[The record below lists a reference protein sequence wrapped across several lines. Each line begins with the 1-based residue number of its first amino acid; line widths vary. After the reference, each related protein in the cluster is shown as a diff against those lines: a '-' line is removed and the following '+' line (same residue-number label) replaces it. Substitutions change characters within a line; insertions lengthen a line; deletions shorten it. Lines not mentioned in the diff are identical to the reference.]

1 MQFEEMT
8 KEIKSVSFDEIRSD
22 EADYFE
28 AVVTSEELAN
38 LNATLTKS
46 FGTPVFLSKEG
57 FSSKVQE
64 TIREFGGVWPDQT
77 LYVWSEGS
85 DVIFAMLWP
94 WQDKE
99 HTTLKIVKK

>member
-1 MQFEEMT
+1 MQFEEMI
-8 KEIKSVSFDEIRSD
+8 KEVKGVSFDEVRSD

-28 AVVTSEELAN
+28 AVVLNEDMES
-38 LNATLTKS
+38 LNALLGKF
-46 FGTPVFLSKEG
+46 FGAPVFLSKEG

-77 LYVWSEGS
+77 LYIWNEGS